1 MTSVFKQMRRVA
13 LAAVVLGS
21 IGLSGT
27 AFAQNTASGTSI
39 NNTATVNYSVNSIAQ
54 TPISA
59 SAVFVVDTVVNV
71 NVTGGTSVNVTPGQ
85 TAAVTVFTVTNTSN
99 ATSNF
104 TLVPTNQTG
113 DSFDVT
119 NIAVRVDANANG
131 TYEPATDLG
140 TAITGLARNGS
151 VTVFILGDIPGSAT
165 NAQTAVDRLTANAI
179 NPGTGV
185 AWAADAG
192 ADVAG
197 TVQIVVQNNSAFAQ
211 DTYTVAT
218 ATLGVVKSSS
228 VISDPVNNTTNP
240 KAIPGAV
247 MQYAIAIANT
257 GSQAAT
263 LSSVN
268 DPIPANTT
276 FLAGQF
282 TGATDVSIQVGAAPA
297 TFCVAEAG
305 GTDSN
310 ADGCVRTVGGALS
323 VGAPAVTSV
332 AAGATVTVR
341 FRVTIQ

>member
-1 MTSVFKQMRRVA
+1 MISVFKQMRRVG
-13 LAAVVLGS
+13 LAVVALGS

-39 NNTATVNYSVNSIAQ
+39 NNTATVNYTVNSIAQ

-59 SAVFVVDTVVNV
+59 SANFVVDTVVNV

-99 ATSNF
+99 IASNF
-104 TLVPTNQTG
+104 TLTPSNQTG
-113 DSFDVT
+113 DNFDVT

-131 TYEPATDLG
+131 TYEPGTDTG
-140 TAITGLARNGS
+140 TSITGLARNGS
-151 VTVFILGDIPGSAT
+151 VTVFVLGDIPGSAT
-165 NAQTAVDRLTANAI
+165 NTQTAIDRLTANAI
-179 NPGTGV
+179 NPATSV
-185 AWAADAG
+185 AWVNDTS
-192 ADVAG
+192 ADVAAS
-197 TVQIVVQNNSAFAQ
+197 VQIVVQNNSAFAQ
-211 DTYTVAT
+211 DTYVVAT
-218 ATLGVVKSSS
+218 ATLGVTKTSS
-228 VISDPVNNTTNP
+228 VISDPVNNTTSP

-282 TGATDVSIQVGAAPA
+282 TGTTDVSIQVGAAPA

-310 ADGCVRTVGGALS
+310 ADGCVRTVGGALT
-323 VGAPAVTSV
+323 VGAPAITSV

>member
-1 MTSVFKQMRRVA
+1 MRRVG
-13 LAAVVLGS
+13 LVVVALGS

-39 NNTATVNYSVNSIAQ
+39 NNTATVNYTVNSIAQ

-59 SAVFVVDTVVNV
+59 SAAFVVDTVVNV

-99 ATSNF
+99 ITSNF
-104 TLVPTNQTG
+104 TVTPTNQAG
-113 DSFDVT
+113 DNFDVT

-131 TYEPATDLG
+131 TYEPGTDTG
-140 TAITGLARNGS
+140 TSITGLARNGS
-151 VTVFILGDIPGSAT
+151 VTVFILGDIPGAAT
-165 NAQTAVDRLTANAI
+165 NTQTAIDRLTANAI
-179 NPGTGV
+179 NPATSV
-185 AWAADAG
+185 AWVNDAG
-192 ADVAG
+192 ADVAAS
-197 TVQIVVQNNSAFAQ
+197 VQIVVQNNSAFAQ

-218 ATLGVVKSSS
+218 ATLGVTKTSS
-228 VISDPVNNTTNP
+228 VISDPVNNVTNP

-282 TGATDVSIQVGAAPA
+282 TGATDVSIQVGAAAA

-310 ADGCVRTVGGALS
+310 ADGCVRTVGGSLT
-323 VGAPAVTSV
+323 VGAPAITSV
-332 AAGATVTVR
+332 AASSTVTVR

>member
-1 MTSVFKQMRRVA
+1 MTSFQQLRRVGLAIVA
-13 LAAVVLGS
+13 LGA

-27 AFAQNTASGTSI
+27 AFAQNTASGTTI
-39 NNTATVNYSVNSIAQ
+39 TNTATVNYSVNSIAQ
-54 TPISA
+54 TPINA
-59 SAVFVVDTVVNV
+59 STNFVVDTVVNV
-71 NVTGGTSVNVTPGQ
+71 NVTGGTTVNVTPAQ

-99 ATSNF
+99 IASDF
-104 TLVPTNQTG
+104 TLTPTNQAG
-113 DSFDVT
+113 DQFDVN
-119 NIAVRVDANANG
+119 NIAVRVDGNGNG
-131 TYEPATDLG
+131 TYEPAND
-140 TAITGLARNGS
+140 TATSITGLARNGS
-151 VTVFILGDIPGSAT
+151 VSVFILGDIPGTAT
-165 NAQTAVDRLTANAI
+165 NTQTAIDRLTANAI
-179 NPGTGV
+179 NPATSA
-185 AWAADAG
+185 AWVNDAG

-197 TVQIVVQNNSAFAQ
+197 TVQVVVQNNSAFAQ
-211 DTYTVAT
+211 DTYVVAT
-218 ATLGVVKSSS
+218 ATLGVTKTSS

-282 TGATDVSIQVGAAPA
+282 TGSTDVSIQVGAAPA

-305 GTDSN
+305 GTDTN
-310 ADGCVRTVGGALS
+310 ADGCVRTGGGSLT
-323 VGAPAVTSV
+323 VGAPAITTV

-341 FRVTIQ
+341 FRVTIN

>member
-1 MTSVFKQMRRVA
+1 MISVLKQMRRVA
-13 LAAVVLGS
+13 LAAVALGS

-59 SAVFVVDTVVNV
+59 SATFVVDTVVNV

-99 ATSNF
+99 ITSNF
-104 TLVPTNQTG
+104 TLTPSNQTG
-113 DSFDVT
+113 DNFDVA

-131 TYEPATDLG
+131 TYEPATDTG
-140 TAITGLARNGS
+140 TAITGLVRNGS

-165 NAQTAVDRLTANAI
+165 NTQTAIDRLTANAI
-179 NPGTGV
+179 NPLTSL
-185 AWAADAG
+185 AWVNDTS

-218 ATLGVVKSSS
+218 ATLGVTKSSS

-263 LSSVN
+263 LQSIS
-268 DPIPANTT
+268 DPIPANTA

-282 TGATDVSIQVGAAPA
+282 TGTTDVSIQVGAAPA

-305 GTDSN
+305 GTDTN
-310 ADGCVRTVGGALS
+310 ADGCVRTGGGALS
-323 VGAPAVTSV
+323 VGAPAITSV
-332 AAGATVTVR
+332 AAGSTVTVR
-341 FRVTIQ
+341 FQVTIQ